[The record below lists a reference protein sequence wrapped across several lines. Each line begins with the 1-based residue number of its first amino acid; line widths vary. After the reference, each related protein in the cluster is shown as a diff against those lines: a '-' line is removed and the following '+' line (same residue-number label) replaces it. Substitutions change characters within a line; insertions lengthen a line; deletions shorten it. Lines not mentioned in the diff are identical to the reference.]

1 LGSSFSSRLQALGG
15 DKQGNVEVAP
25 PASGY
30 EHMLA
35 GNQMIRGITRAIVG
49 AEPFGYY
56 PVKYARRPTGG
67 QLRKDA
73 GINDTTAPR
82 RRP

>member
-1 LGSSFSSRLQALGG
+1 M
-15 DKQGNVEVAP
+15 V
-25 PASGY
+25 
-30 EHMLA
+30 A